1 MQLVYY
7 KQKLLGAYM
16 EKTIITTGRLIIRK
30 YEEKDLNDLY
40 EYLSDEEVVR
50 FEPYTVLNLDETK
63 KNLEWRI
70 SSDEI
75 FAVELKSSGKMIGN
89 VFLGKRECET
99 LELGYVLNR
108 KFWGNGY
115 AFEACSAMCENAFS
129 NGTHRI
135 EANCDPLNSSSWKLL
150 ERLGFSCEGH
160 LHKNIYFRKDENG
173 NLIWKDTYIYSKLN
187 KNEQNG

>member
-1 MQLVYY
+1 
-7 KQKLLGAYM
+7 M
-16 EKTIITTGRLIIRK
+16 EIKMKNTIITTDRLIIRK
-30 YEEKDLNDLY
+30 YEEKDLDDLY

-50 FEPYTVLNLDETK
+50 FEPYSALSLEETK
-63 KNLEWRI
+63 KNLEWRV

-75 FAVELKSSGKMIGN
+75 FAIELKSTGKMIGN

-115 AFEACSAMCENAFS
+115 AFEACYAMCANVFS

-135 EANCDPLNSSSWKLL
+135 EANCDPLNSASWKLL
-150 ERLGFSCEGH
+150 EQLGFVREGH
-160 LHKNIYFRKDENG
+160 LHKDIYFRKDENG
-173 NLIWKDTYIYSKLN
+173 NPIWKDTYIYSKLN
-187 KNEQNG
+187 VEEKL

>member
-1 MQLVYY
+1 MN
-7 KQKLLGAYM
+7 
-16 EKTIITTGRLIIRK
+16 TPITTERLIIRK

-50 FEPYTVLNLDETK
+50 FEPYTALSLEETK
-63 KNLEWRI
+63 KNLEWRV

-75 FAVELKSSGKMIGN
+75 FAIELKSTGKMIGN
-89 VFLGKRECET
+89 VFLGKRECES
-99 LELGYVLNR
+99 LELGYVLN
-108 KFWGNGY
+108 KKLSKNGY
-115 AFEACSAMCENAFS
+115 AFEDCSAMSTNAFS

>member
-115 AFEACSAMCENAFS
+115 AFEACSAMCENEFS

-135 EANCDPLNSSSWKLL
+135 EANCDPQNCTSWKLL
-150 ERLGFSCEGH
+150 ERLGFVREGH
-160 LHKNIYFRKDENG
+160 LHKNIYFRKDKNG
-173 NLIWKDTYIYSKLN
+173 NPIWKDTYIYSKLN
-187 KNEQNG
+187 VEEKL